1 MRRRTTRAG
10 VVMIAAASAVAG
22 VFAAAGVRA
31 VAHAEPGAGGAT
43 STGTSAP
50 TSGTATAGPMVQELG
65 GVRYT
70 VLDARQGVTF
80 RGVTWRAGMS
90 PEEAARFDEPG
101 REPTPYVA
109 ITLLIEAIAP
119 SPGSEG
125 ASVNVRMVDP
135 SWGWGMKPT
144 GDGGRASPVLKH
156 AFVSA
161 TASGGTVPW
170 ADASVRVPRV
180 SGAAEVRSIT
190 TYGEPLPPGPATFTA
205 EIRRGGVGGIA
216 GDVVGTVRFVGVP
229 LR

>member
-1 MRRRTTRAG
+1 MRRQTTRAG
-10 VVMIAAASAVAG
+10 MVIIAAASAVAG

-31 VAHAEPGAGGAT
+31 LAHAEPGAGGAT
-43 STGTSAP
+43 STTTSVAL
-50 TSGTATAGPMVQELG
+50 SATTGPMVQELA

-80 RGVTWRAGMS
+80 RGVTWRAGLS
-90 PEEAARFDEPG
+90 PEDAARFDEPG

-109 ITLLIEAIAP
+109 ITLLIEAIV
-119 SPGSEG
+119 PGPGDQS
-125 ASVNVRMVDP
+125 AAANVHMVDP
-135 SWGWGMKPT
+135 SWGWGMTPT

-156 AFVSA
+156 ALVSA

-170 ADASVRVPRV
+170 ADASVQVPRV

-205 EIRRGGVGGIA
+205 EIRRGGSG